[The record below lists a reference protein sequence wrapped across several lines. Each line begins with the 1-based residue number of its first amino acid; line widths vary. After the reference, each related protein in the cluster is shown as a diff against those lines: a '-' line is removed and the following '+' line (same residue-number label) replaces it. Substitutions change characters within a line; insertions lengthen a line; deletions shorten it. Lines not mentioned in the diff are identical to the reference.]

1 MVGGTHLA
9 ISLVG
14 NLISGYLKMKK
25 VQHYLSQ
32 RDFNVTSVR
41 NVVTALTLLLF
52 AQGASSASISGHAAD
67 ADGTALT
74 KVSVCL
80 ALASTPD
87 ICKRVHWTDK
97 KGEYT
102 FNGLKSGIDYIV
114 TVNGDSAVSNRKFE
128 RHANYAWQ
136 PREHTVT
143 INSKNEKRIV
153 EGFVGKF
160 NFSNFQR
167 IVSLR
172 AADFPELSSIDL
184 AGSYVALKVFISS
197 GKLDEPPETIF
208 LGRVH
213 DGDKLKIRASVPLA
227 SSVIEYEIFS
237 SNLALSGSIALAQ
250 P

>member
-1 MVGGTHLA
+1 MKQVKNKLLQTMSALA
-9 ISLVG
+9 FI
-14 NLISGYLKMKK
+14 
-25 VQHYLSQ
+25 
-32 RDFNVTSVR
+32 
-41 NVVTALTLLLF
+41 LF
-52 AQGASSASISGHAAD
+52 AQGASSASISGHTVD

-87 ICKRVHWTDK
+87 ICERVRWSDK
-97 KGEYT
+97 KGNYT
-102 FNGLKSGIDYIV
+102 FNGLKSGNDYIV
-114 TVNGDSAVSNRKFE
+114 TVNGDSSVSNRKFE

-136 PREHTVT
+136 PRKHTFT
-143 INSKNEKRIV
+143 INSKNEKLTV

-172 AADFPELSSIDL
+172 AADFPELASIDL
-184 AGSYVALKVFISS
+184 AGSYVGLKVFIRSAEI
-197 GKLDEPPETIF
+197 DEPPKTIF

-213 DGDKLKIRASVPLA
+213 EADKLKILASVPLA
-227 SSVIEYEIFS
+227 SSVLEYEIFS
-237 SNLALSGSIALAQ
+237 SNLALSGSIALVQ

>member
-9 ISLVG
+9 VSLVG
-14 NLISGYLKMKK
+14 NLISGYLKMNKA
-25 VQHYLSQ
+25 QHYLSQ
-32 RDFNVTSVR
+32 RNFNATSVR

-52 AQGASSASISGHAAD
+52 ARGASSASISGHAAS
-67 ADGTALT
+67 AEGTALT

-80 ALASTPD
+80 ALAGTPD
-87 ICKRVHWTDK
+87 ICERVRWTNK
-97 KGEYT
+97 KGGYT
-102 FNGLKSGIDYIV
+102 FNGLKPGIDYIV
-114 TVNGDSAVSNRKFE
+114 TVNGDRSVSNRKFE
-128 RHANYAWQ
+128 QHANYAWQ
-136 PREHTVT
+136 PRKHTVT
-143 INSKNEKRIV
+143 INSKNEKLTV

-184 AGSYVALKVFISS
+184 AGTYVGLKVFIRS
-197 GKLDEPPETIF
+197 GKDDEPPKTIF

-213 DGDKLKIRASVPLA
+213 DGDKLKIHASVPLA

-250 P
+250 R

>member
-1 MVGGTHLA
+1 MSALA
-9 ISLVG
+9 
-14 NLISGYLKMKK
+14 
-25 VQHYLSQ
+25 
-32 RDFNVTSVR
+32 FF
-41 NVVTALTLLLF
+41 LF
-52 AQGASSASISGHAAD
+52 AQGVSSASISGHAAD
-67 ADGTALT
+67 TDGTALT
-74 KVSVCL
+74 KVSICL

-87 ICKRVHWTDK
+87 ICERVRWTDK
-97 KGEYT
+97 RGKYT

-114 TVNGDSAVSNRKFE
+114 TVNGDRSVSNRKFE
-128 RHANYAWQ
+128 QHANYAWQ
-136 PREHTVT
+136 PRKHTVT
-143 INSKNEKRIV
+143 INSKNEKRTV

-184 AGSYVALKVFISS
+184 AGTYVGLKVFIRS
-197 GKLDEPPETIF
+197 GKDDEPPKTIF

-213 DGDKLKIRASVPLA
+213 DGDKLKIHASVPLA

-237 SNLALSGSIALAQ
+237 SNLALSGSIALVQ

>member
-1 MVGGTHLA
+1 M
-9 ISLVG
+9 
-14 NLISGYLKMKK
+14 NK
-25 VQHYLSQ
+25 VLHYLRQ
-32 RDFNVTSVR
+32 RDVNVTPVGKFGA
-41 NVVTALTLLLF
+41 ALALLLC
-52 AQGASSASISGHAAD
+52 AQGASSASISGRTID
-67 ADGTALT
+67 ADGAALT

-80 ALASTPD
+80 ALASTPES
-87 ICKRVHWTDK
+87 CERVRWTDK
-97 KGEYT
+97 KGAYT
-102 FNGLKSGIDYIV
+102 FNGLKPGIDYIV
-114 TVNGDSAVSNRKFE
+114 TVNGDSAASNRKFE

-136 PREHTVT
+136 PREHKAT
-143 INSKNEKRIV
+143 INSKNEKLAV

-184 AGSYVALKVFISS
+184 AGSYVALKVFLSS
-197 GKLDEPPETIF
+197 GKVDEPPETIF

-213 DGDKLKIRASVPLA
+213 NGDKLKIRASVPLA